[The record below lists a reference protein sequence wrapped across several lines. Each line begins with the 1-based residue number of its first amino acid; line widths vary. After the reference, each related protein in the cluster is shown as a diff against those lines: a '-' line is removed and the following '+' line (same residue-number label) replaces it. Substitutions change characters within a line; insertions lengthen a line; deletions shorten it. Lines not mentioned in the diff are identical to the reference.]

1 MNKTY
6 LTYHEKLHNDEVEGR
21 GQRIRKLD
29 ADKLKKKEKE
39 DEVSIE
45 LVHFNL

>member
-6 LTYHEKLHNDEVEGR
+6 LTYHKKLHNDEVEGR

-39 DEVSIE
+39 DEVNIE
-45 LVHFNL
+45 PVHFNL